1 MKIIKINKGNL
12 AKELKGLRRG
22 SSLSDPGLEGATRK
36 IVEDVRKNGDR
47 ALFKYTKRFDGVAL
61 TGKTVRVSKKEFR
74 EARSAVPKKLMDD
87 LVMAGKRIRDFHRLK
102 LPSENTFR
110 DTLGNE
116 LGWVIRPIERAGLYV
131 PGGKAAYPSTV
142 LMTAIPAK
150 VAGVKDLA
158 LVTPCPWG
166 QLNPAVLAAAETGRL
181 PKAMSFAEGASLV
194 LAERAYVCLTC
205 TSGGLRL
212 SAAAVGYVRTAL
224 ARPPAEVAAMDRPPG
239 VLDELEAVQM
249 RVGALPQHPNNV
261 LKYSLTWSTD
271 GLINEYGNLCYG
283 IEAGEKVP
291 LQPLEGYETIEL
303 DGLLY
308 EAFNTSGGLG
318 TLADTYAGQVQTM
331 NYKTLRYPG
340 HCEKIHLLMKDLKLN
355 EDRDTLK
362 RVLEH
367 AVPQTLQDVVLIYAS
382 VTGTKE
388 GGFFEENYVKK
399 IYPQCI
405 KGRLWSA
412 IQVTTASSLC
422 TVLDLVLRDPSHYHG
437 FVTQESISL
446 KNFLANDFGACFR

>member
-1 MKIIKINKGNL
+1 MYRVLVLGAGKIGSLVASLLSQDGRYEVHLGDVNL
-12 AKELKGLRRG
+12 DEANRLVADLRLERVAPCLLDVRHPDMVSTYLSSHPVDAIV
-22 SSLSDPGLEGATRK
+22 SSLPYFCNPTVAGL
-36 IVEDVRKNGDR
+36 
-47 ALFKYTKRFDGVAL
+47 AL
-61 TGKTVRVSKKEFR
+61 THGVHYFDLTEDIEVTSQIRLL
-74 EARSAVPKKLMDD
+74 SAGASQAFMPQC
-87 LVMAGKRIRDFHRLK
+87 
-102 LPSENTFR
+102 
-110 DTLGNE
+110 
-116 LGWVIRPIERAGLYV
+116 GLA
-131 PGGKAAYPSTV
+131 PGFISIVTHD
-142 LMTAIPAK
+142 LMTHFQRLDT
-150 VAGVKDLA
+150 VK
-158 LVTPCPWG
+158 
-166 QLNPAVLAAAETGRL
+166 
-181 PKAMSFAEGASLV
+181 
-194 LAERAYVCLTC
+194 
-205 TSGGLRL
+205 
-212 SAAAVGYVRTAL
+212 
-224 ARPPAEVAAMDRPPG
+224 
-239 VLDELEAVQM
+239 M
-249 RVGALPQHPNNV
+249 RVGALPVHPSNA

-283 IEAGEKVP
+283 IEGGEKVP

-382 VTGTKE
+382 VTGTNDR
-388 GGFFEENYVKK
+388 GFFEENYVKK

-437 FVTQESISL
+437 FITQESISL